1 MVRSNASDAKAS
13 ESPNAGAIAAGSTAL
28 LVASGVYIASS
39 LIANIASLRIV
50 MLLGWSVDAG
60 TLIYP
65 LTFTLRDVVHKTGGA
80 KAARV
85 TIVVAAAMN
94 LLMAA
99 TFKIVSVMAADPSVG
114 PQTGWSDVLA
124 PAWRIVAASII
135 AQVVAELC
143 DTETYRVWVRR
154 FGHKLQ
160 FGRVLASNTVSVPLD
175 SALFTVVAFVGLM
188 PVSVL
193 WQIFWSNVAIK
204 GVTSLATFPLIYSV
218 RDRALSEELRPAE

>member
-1 MVRSNASDAKAS
+1 MNRNSAPVAETPSSRDAGTFI
-13 ESPNAGAIAAGSTAL
+13 PGATAL

-50 MLLGWSVDAG
+50 MLFGWSVDAG

-85 TIVVAAAMN
+85 TIIVAAAMN

-99 TFKIVSVMAADPSVG
+99 TFKLVSVMAADPSVG
-114 PQTGWSDVLA
+114 PQTGWSAVLA

-143 DTETYRVWVRR
+143 DTETYRVWVRK
-154 FGHKLQ
+154 FGHQLQ

-175 SALFTVVAFVGLM
+175 SALFTLVAFVGLM

-204 GVTSLATFPLIYSV
+204 GITSLATFPLIYSV
-218 RDRALSEELRPAE
+218 RDRALSEELRLAE